1 MHLSIQDFITILG
14 PILTLM
20 CFMWHHFNKSMGEL
34 KADIKTDIKDVRFD
48 IKRVEEKLG
57 ADIKRVEE
65 KLGADIKRVEEKL
78 GADIKRVEEKLGA
91 DIKRVEEKVDAVRDR
106 VSRIEGQLVP
116 AKVISFEETRKQPA
130 ARPIHSKATE
140 AH

>member
-20 CFMWHHFNKSMGEL
+20 GFMWHHFNKSMGEL
-34 KADIKTDIKDVRFD
+34 KVDIKDVRFD

-65 KLGADIKRVEEKL
+65 KLGADIKDVRV
-78 GADIKRVEEKLGA
+78 

-130 ARPIHSKATE
+130 ARPIHSKATQ

>member
-1 MHLSIQDFITILG
+1 MNLSLQDLLAIWG
-14 PILTLM
+14 PSLMLTG
-20 CFMWHHFNKSMGEL
+20 FMWHHFNKKFDDL
-34 KADIKTDIKDVRFD
+34 KAEVKDVR
-48 IKRVEEKLG
+48 V
-57 ADIKRVEE
+57 
-65 KLGADIKRVEEKL
+65 DIKRVEEKL

-116 AKVISFEETRKQPA
+116 AKVVSFEETRKQPTS
-130 ARPIHSKATE
+130 RPIHSKAAQ

>member
-20 CFMWHHFNKSMGEL
+20 GFMWHHFNKSMGEL
-34 KADIKTDIKDVRFD
+34 KADIKTDIKDVRF
-48 IKRVEEKLG
+48 
-57 ADIKRVEE
+57 DIKRVEE

-116 AKVISFEETRKQPA
+116 AKVISFEETRPKQT
-130 ARPIHSKATE
+130 ARPTHSKVAQ

>member
-20 CFMWHHFNKSMGEL
+20 GFMWHHFNKSMGEL
-34 KADIKTDIKDVRFD
+34 KVDIKDVRVD
-48 IKRVEEKLG
+48 IKDVRV
-57 ADIKRVEE
+57 
-65 KLGADIKRVEEKL
+65 
-78 GADIKRVEEKLGA
+78 DIKRVEEKLGA

-116 AKVISFEETRKQPA
+116 AKLISFEETRPKQT
-130 ARPIHSKATE
+130 ARPTHSKVAQ

>member
-1 MHLSIQDFITILG
+1 MNISLQDYLAIVASILG
-14 PILTLM
+14 PILTLTG
-20 CFMWHHFNKSMGEL
+20 FMWHHFNKSMGEL
-34 KADIKTDIKDVRFD
+34 KVDIKADIKDVRFD

-65 KLGADIKRVEEKL
+65 KI
-78 GADIKRVEEKLGA
+78 
-91 DIKRVEEKVDAVRDR
+91 DAVRDR

-116 AKVISFEETRKQPA
+116 AKVISFEETRPKPA
-130 ARPIHSKATE
+130 TRPIHSKAVQ

>member
-1 MHLSIQDFITILG
+1 VNLNFQDILIILG

-20 CFMWHHFNKSMGEL
+20 GFMWHHFNKGMDEL
-34 KADIKTDIKDVRFD
+34 KIDIKGVR
-48 IKRVEEKLG
+48 V
-57 ADIKRVEE
+57 
-65 KLGADIKRVEEKL
+65 DIKRVEEKL

-116 AKVISFEETRKQPA
+116 AKVISFEE
-130 ARPIHSKATE
+130 ARPQAATRPTHSKATQ